1 MIWIANIVK
10 LCKSANLI
18 RQNKQDKP
26 RREAGLICKS
36 YVIFLGEVV
45 SARESRLSRGR
56 A

>member
-26 RREAGLICKS
+26 RCEAELICKS
-36 YVIFLGEVV
+36 YVIFWGRWL
-45 SARESRLSRGR
+45 ARENQG
-56 A
+56 